1 MVIEPNNEWHW
12 DFSPTRSKLVLN
24 IDSVNSFLTAYG
36 KKEIPNIEQIHHAKI
51 NVDDSTLFFVVIRCI
66 SDLAFSNPEKVQIA
80 LNVMTAVKFIDPDN
94 IPTTKRSRHMLALNR
109 EPNVGEVFSI
119 IPANDATID
128 EVGDV
133 LVLKVGQGKSLCMVL
148 GTGLID
154 GDDFYSFLDLVTVDH
169 ECLMPLY
176 KMNDEILQELQA

>member
-1 MVIEPNNEWHW
+1 MVVEPNNEWNWHFYS
-12 DFSPTRSKLVLN
+12 DRTKLVLN
-24 IDSVNSFLTAYG
+24 LHSNNCFLTSYG

-51 NVDDSTLFFVVIRCI
+51 NVDDSTLFYVVFRCI
-66 SDLAFSNPEKVQIA
+66 SDLAYSISERVQIA
-80 LNVMTAVKFIDPDN
+80 LNAMTAVKFIDLDN
-94 IPTTKRSRHMLALNR
+94 IPTPQHARHMLALTR
-109 EPNVGEVFSI
+109 EPNQGEVFSV
-119 IPANDATID
+119 IPTNATIN